1 MVKHFLGILVSVF
14 WNEICENVLT
24 CLKRD
29 ETGEFRWDK
38 RESWEIRRDKPII
51 SRDLAILVSLVSFN
65 LRQDWQKCAC
75 SFKMRQ
81 DERDYTVR
89 RTNEDWPP
97 VPATQIPLRCKIFM
111 ASGPGA
117 NARNKF
123 KSSLITLIW
132 HYPFAWLFFTNLN
145 ALFQCSGVTLCSNLL
160 ITSTP
165 GANLELCYIP
175 I

>member
-1 MVKHFLGILVSVF
+1 MTALDRLIAKNRPVKWSNGQNENLAWLGRSRFACLVYF
-14 WNEICENVLT
+14 EM
-24 CLKRD
+24 
-29 ETGEFRWDK
+29 
-38 RESWEIRRDKPII
+38 
-51 SRDLAILVSLVSFN
+51 
-65 LRQDWQKCAC
+65 RQTKCVR
-75 SFKMRQ
+75 SFKTRQ